1 MTNILSITR
10 TLLAVLVAGVILMP
24 FGVLAVLSVGRA
36 WPYPAVL
43 PDVAGGG
50 AWGLLFS
57 TERGLAASFG
67 LSVGLAL
74 AVAALGTA
82 LGFVTSRAVAYHP
95 RRDRLLRLAYGP
107 FVLSPVVYAV
117 CLHPFFIRLGL
128 SGRVAGVGLGQLL
141 IAYPFAVI
149 FFTGFWNDNIR
160 SLENVVLTLGG
171 SPGQALRRVLLPL
184 ARNLL
189 GVCFFQTFLISWFEY
204 GLTAYLGV
212 GRVQT
217 LPVKVYGYIGE
228 ANPFLAALSS
238 CLLVFPPLVLLWANK
253 RILYREVGS

>member
-1 MTNILSITR
+1 MTNILSVIR
-10 TLLAVLVAGVILMP
+10 TLSAGLVAAVILLP
-24 FGVLAVLSVGRA
+24 FLGLAVLSVGRA

-43 PDVAGGG
+43 PEVAGPG
-50 AWGLLFS
+50 AWALLFS
-57 TERGLAASFG
+57 AEGGLATGFG
-67 LSVGLAL
+67 LSAGLAGVVATL
-74 AVAALGTA
+74 ATA
-82 LGFVTSRAVAYHP
+82 LGFATSRAVAYH
-95 RRDRLLRLAYGP
+95 RRKNRWLLLAYGP
-107 FVLSPVVYAV
+107 FVLSPVVYAA
-117 CLHPFFIRLGL
+117 CLHPYFIRLGL
-128 SGRVAGVGLGQLL
+128 SGSVAGVGLGQLL
-141 IAYPFAVI
+141 VAYPFAVI

-171 SPGQALRRVLLPL
+171 SPGQAYRRVLLPL

-217 LPVKVYGYIGE
+217 LPVQVYGYIGE

-238 CLLVFPPLVLLWANK
+238 CLLVFPPLLLLWVNK
-253 RILYREVGS
+253 RILYREVGG